1 MKTMGR
7 ILFAAG
13 TVLALSAC
21 SFSEPGSAER
31 EPAGSSDHITVL
43 TIGTADS
50 GGSMYPAG
58 SVLADV
64 IRESA
69 PDVRVNIS
77 ASTGSYQNIAQL
89 GEGQIDIGFVSGD
102 AAYAA
107 YNGTYGYSDDPQEG
121 LRAVAALY
129 SSVSNWMVLE
139 SSPFYYVHDLLGERI
154 AIGPETSSTDLSAE
168 IVLERLGITREN
180 TEILTQG
187 GIGFGA
193 GQVKRGET
201 DAVHGFAG
209 IPVSGLSELADQT
222 PVRLLKYTDGELSG
236 LLAANSFYHKSVI
249 PAGTYAGQTEAV
261 DSFGVKCL
269 ICVDESMDE
278 EMVWRITSILYQ
290 NRQRMAD
297 EQGIVAPILENGF
310 MYEDLPI
317 PLHEGARRFYEEEG
331 LLGS

>member
-21 SFSEPGSAER
+21 SLSEPGSAER

-139 SSPFYYVHDLLGERI
+139 SSRFTMSMTCWG
-154 AIGPETSSTDLSAE
+154 SAS
-168 IVLERLGITREN
+168 
-180 TEILTQG
+180 
-187 GIGFGA
+187 
-193 GQVKRGET
+193 
-201 DAVHGFAG
+201 
-209 IPVSGLSELADQT
+209 P
-222 PVRLLKYTDGELSG
+222 
-236 LLAANSFYHKSVI
+236 
-249 PAGTYAGQTEAV
+249 
-261 DSFGVKCL
+261 
-269 ICVDESMDE
+269 
-278 EMVWRITSILYQ
+278 
-290 NRQRMAD
+290 
-297 EQGIVAPILENGF
+297 
-310 MYEDLPI
+310 
-317 PLHEGARRFYEEEG
+317 
-331 LLGS
+331 

>member
-1 MKTMGR
+1 M
-7 ILFAAG
+7 
-13 TVLALSAC
+13 
-21 SFSEPGSAER
+21 
-31 EPAGSSDHITVL
+31 
-43 TIGTADS
+43 
-50 GGSMYPAG
+50 
-58 SVLADV
+58 
-64 IRESA
+64 
-69 PDVRVNIS
+69 
-77 ASTGSYQNIAQL
+77 
-89 GEGQIDIGFVSGD
+89 
-102 AAYAA
+102 
-107 YNGTYGYSDDPQEG
+107 
-121 LRAVAALY
+121 
-129 SSVSNWMVLE
+129 
-139 SSPFYYVHDLLGERI
+139 GERI

-193 GQVKRGET
+193 GQVKKGET

-249 PAGTYAGQTEAV
+249 PAGTYAGQTEDV

-317 PLHEGARRFYEEEG
+317 PLHEAPGASTRRRGFWDREITLCRSSSRCRACRG
-331 LLGS
+331 RSRWIPPGRPGDGTGAW

>member
-1 MKTMGR
+1 MKTHGKN
-7 ILFAAG
+7 
-13 TVLALSAC
+13 TVCRGNGSCTLCL
-21 SFSEPGSAER
+21 SFSEPGSVQR

-154 AIGPETSSTDLSAE
+154 AIGPETSSPDLSAE

-180 TEILTQG
+180 T
-187 GIGFGA
+187 
-193 GQVKRGET
+193 
-201 DAVHGFAG
+201 
-209 IPVSGLSELADQT
+209 
-222 PVRLLKYTDGELSG
+222 
-236 LLAANSFYHKSVI
+236 
-249 PAGTYAGQTEAV
+249 
-261 DSFGVKCL
+261 
-269 ICVDESMDE
+269 
-278 EMVWRITSILYQ
+278 
-290 NRQRMAD
+290 
-297 EQGIVAPILENGF
+297 
-310 MYEDLPI
+310 
-317 PLHEGARRFYEEEG
+317 
-331 LLGS
+331 